1 MIHPVLLCGGAGTRL
16 WPLSRRALPKQ
27 FLPLISDK
35 SLLQSTLLRLRGL
48 SQLSAPIV
56 VCSND
61 HRFLVAD
68 QLQEV
73 GITPA
78 SLILEPMARN
88 TAPAV
93 ALAALSALQRD
104 SKAQLLI
111 LPADHVIGNV
121 PAFHAAINA
130 ARPLADEGYMTAFGV
145 VPTKPETGYGYIHQG
160 AKLGEGESEG
170 GFEIAQF
177 VEKPDEARARQFVE
191 AGDYLWNSGMYLF
204 DAQLYLTELH
214 LYQPEVHEAA
224 RLAFERA
231 QVDLDFLRADEEA
244 FAQSPSISLDYGV
257 MEQTKRAAVVP
268 ADIDWN
274 DIGSYTAMWEIEPKD
289 ADGNVGKGE
298 VAFFDSTGNYVR
310 TEKQLVALLGVE
322 NMIVVSTPDALLVT
336 RKEHAQDIK
345 KIVDKLRE
353 EGLSQHDTHTKVYR
367 PWGSYE
373 GVERG
378 ERFQVKQLI
387 VKPGG
392 ASSMQIHHHRSEH
405 WIVVKGTAEVTL
417 GDEKRLLSED
427 ESIYIPLGIPHRIYN
442 PGRIPMHFIEVQSG
456 SYLEEDDIVRL
467 DDNYGRG

>member
-1 MIHPVLLCGGAGTRL
+1 MIHPILLCGGAGTRL

-27 FLPLISDK
+27 FLPLVSDK
-35 SLLQSTLLRLRGL
+35 SLLQATLLRLRGL
-48 SQLSAPIV
+48 TELSAPIV

-68 QLQEV
+68 QLQEI
-73 GITPA
+73 GITPG
-78 SLILEPMARN
+78 SLILEPMPRN

-93 ALAALSALQRD
+93 AMAAFAALQRD
-104 SKAQLLI
+104 SDAQLLI
-111 LPADHVIGNV
+111 LPADHTIGNV
-121 PAFHAAINA
+121 AAFHAAIQA
-130 ARPLADEGYMTAFGV
+130 ARPLADDGYMTAFGI
-145 VPTKPETGYGYIHQG
+145 VPDGPETGYGYIQQG
-160 AKLGEGESEG
+160 EKLGEGG
-170 GFEIAQF
+170 NKIARF
-177 VEKPDEARARQFVE
+177 VEKPDAQRAQEFIDS
-191 AGDYLWNSGMYLF
+191 GDFLWNSGMYLF
-204 DAQLYLTELH
+204 DAQLYLAELQQH
-214 LYQPEVHEAA
+214 QPAVHEAS

-231 QVDLDFLRADEEA
+231 QVDLDFLRADEES
-244 FAQSPSISLDYGV
+244 FAQSPAISLDYGV

-274 DIGSYTAMWEIEPKD
+274 DIGSYAALWEIAEKD
-289 ADGNVGKGE
+289 EDGNVGRGH
-298 VAFFDSTGNYVR
+298 VAFFDASNNYVR
-310 TEKQLVALLGVE
+310 AEKQLVAMLGVE
-322 NMIVVSTPDALLVT
+322 DMIVVSTPDALLVT
-336 RKEHAQDIK
+336 KKEHAQDIK
-345 KIVDKLRE
+345 KIVDQLRAD
-353 EGLSQHDTHTKVYR
+353 GLSQHDTHTKVYR

-405 WIVVKGTAEVTL
+405 WVVVKGTAEVTL
-417 GDEKRLLSED
+417 GEEKRLLSED

-442 PGRIPMHFIEVQSG
+442 PGRIPMHFIEVQAG

>member
-1 MIHPVLLCGGAGTRL
+1 MIYPVLLCGGSGTRL
-16 WPLSRRALPKQ
+16 WPLSRRAFPKQ

-35 SLLQSTLLRLRGL
+35 SLLQATLLRLHGL
-48 SQLSAPIV
+48 TQLSAPIV

-73 GITPA
+73 GITPS
-78 SLILEPMARN
+78 SLILEPVARN

-93 ALAALSALQRD
+93 ALAAFAALQRD
-104 SKAQLLI
+104 ANAQLLI
-111 LPADHVIGNV
+111 LPSDHNIGDV
-121 PAFHAAINA
+121 AAFHAAINA
-130 ARPLADEGYMTAFGV
+130 ARPIADAGYMTTFGI
-145 VPTKPETGYGYIHQG
+145 VPDKPETGYGYIHQG
-160 AKLGEGESEG
+160 EKLSEG
-170 GFEIAQF
+170 GFQVAQF
-177 VEKPDEARARQFVE
+177 VEKPDAARAQQYVE
-191 AGDYLWNSGMYLF
+191 AGDYLWNSGMFLF
-204 DAQLYLTELH
+204 GAQLFLDELNAF
-214 LYQPEVHEAA
+214 QPEIYEAT

-231 QVDLDFLRADEEA
+231 QVDLDFLRADEA
-244 FAQSPSISLDYGV
+244 SFAASPSISIDYAV

-268 ADIDWN
+268 ADIQWN
-274 DIGSYTAMWEIEPKD
+274 DIGSYVAMWEIEAKD
-289 ADGNVGKGE
+289 KDGNAGRGQVS
-298 VAFFDSTGNYVR
+298 FFDSSNNYVR
-310 TEKQLVALLGVE
+310 TEKQLVAMLGVDD
-322 NMIVVSTPDALLVT
+322 MIVVSTPDALLVT
-336 RKEHAQDIK
+336 KKEHAQDIK

-353 EGLSQHDTHTKVYR
+353 DGMSQHDTHTKVYR

-405 WIVVKGTAEVTL
+405 WVVVKGTAEVTL
-417 GDEKRLLSED
+417 GDEKKLLSED

>member
-27 FLPLISDK
+27 FLPLVSDK
-35 SLLQSTLLRLRGL
+35 SLLQNTLLRLRGL
-48 SQLSAPIV
+48 TQLSAPIV

-68 QLQEV
+68 QLQEI

-93 ALAALSALQRD
+93 AMAAFAALQRD
-104 SKAQLLI
+104 AKAQLLI
-111 LPADHVIGNV
+111 LPADHTIGNV
-121 PAFHAAINA
+121 PAFHAAILA
-130 ARPLADEGYMTAFGV
+130 AKPIADEGYMTAFGI
-145 VPTKPETGYGYIHQG
+145 VPDAPETGYGYIEQG
-160 AKLGEGESEG
+160 EKLGEGGSK
-170 GFEIAQF
+170 IARF
-177 VEKPDEARARQFVE
+177 VEKPDAERAQQFLDN
-191 AGDYLWNSGMYLF
+191 GGFLWNSGMYLF
-204 DAQLYLTELH
+204 DAQLYLSELQQH
-214 LYQPEVHEAA
+214 QPEVHEAS

-231 QVDLDFLRADEEA
+231 EVDLDFLRADAESFE
-244 FAQSPSISLDYGV
+244 QSPSISLDYGV
-257 MEQTKRAAVVP
+257 MEQTERAAVVR

-274 DIGSYTAMWEIEPKD
+274 DIGSYAALWEIGDKD
-289 ADGNVGKGE
+289 AEGNVGKGH
-298 VAFFDSTGNYVR
+298 VAFFDSANNYVR
-310 TEKQLVALLGVE
+310 AEKQLVAMLGVE
-322 NMIVVSTPDALLVT
+322 DMIVVSTPDALLVT

-345 KIVDKLRE
+345 KIVDQLRA

-405 WIVVKGTAEVTL
+405 WVVVKGTAEVTL

>member
-1 MIHPVLLCGGAGTRL
+1 MIHPTLLCGGAGTRL

-48 SQLSAPIV
+48 TELSAPIV

-68 QLQEV
+68 QLQEI

-78 SLILEPMARN
+78 SLILEPLARN

-93 ALAALSALQRD
+93 ALAAFAALQRD
-104 SKAQLLI
+104 PKAQLLI

-121 PAFHAAINA
+121 PAFHAAISA
-130 ARPLADEGYMTAFGV
+130 ARPLTDEGYLTTFGI
-145 VPTKPETGYGYIHQG
+145 VPAKAETGYGYIHQG
-160 AKLGEGESEG
+160 EKLGEGG
-170 GFEIAQF
+170 YKVAQF
-177 VEKPDEARARQFVE
+177 VEKPDAQHAQEFVE

-204 DAQLYLTELH
+204 DAQTYLNELH
-214 LYQPEVHEAA
+214 LHQPEVHEAT

-231 QVDLDFLRADEEA
+231 EVDLDFLRADEES
-244 FAQSPSISLDYGV
+244 FAQSPSISIDYGV
-257 MEQTKRAAVVP
+257 MEQTTRAAVVP
-268 ADIDWN
+268 ADIEWN
-274 DIGSYTAMWEIEPKD
+274 DIGSYVAMWEIGDKD
-289 ADGNVGKGE
+289 ADGNVANGN
-298 VAFFDSTGNYVR
+298 VAFFDSSNNYVR
-310 TEKQLVALLGVE
+310 TGKQLVAMLGVE
-322 NMIVVSTPDALLVT
+322 DMIVVSTPDALLVT
-336 RKEHAQDIK
+336 KKEHAQDIK

-405 WIVVKGTAEVTL
+405 WVVVKGTAEVTL
-417 GDEKRLLSED
+417 GDKKKLLSED

-442 PGRIPMHFIEVQSG
+442 PGRIPMHFIEVQAG

>member
-27 FLPLISDK
+27 FLPLVSDK

-48 SQLSAPIV
+48 TQLSAPIV

-68 QLQEV
+68 QLQEI

-93 ALAALSALQRD
+93 AMAAYAALQRD
-104 SKAQLLI
+104 SDAQLLV
-111 LPADHVIGNV
+111 LPADHTIGNV
-121 PAFHAAINA
+121 AAFHRAILAAK
-130 ARPLADEGYMTAFGV
+130 PLADDGYMTAFGI
-145 VPTKPETGYGYIHQG
+145 VPASAETGYGYIEQG
-160 AKLGEGESEG
+160 EKLGESGNQ
-170 GFEIAQF
+170 IARF
-177 VEKPDEARARQFVE
+177 VEKPDAARAQQFLDQ
-191 AGDYLWNSGMYLF
+191 GNFLWNSGMYLF
-204 DAQLYLTELH
+204 NAQLYLDEL
-214 LYQPEVHEAA
+214 LKYQPAVHEAA

-231 QVDLDFLRADEEA
+231 QVDLDFLRADEES
-244 FAQSPSISLDYGV
+244 FASSPAISLDYGV
-257 MEQTKRAAVVP
+257 MEQTERAAVVP

-274 DIGSYTAMWEIEPKD
+274 DIGSYAALWEIEPKD
-289 ADGNVGKGE
+289 ENGNAARGH
-298 VAFFDSTGNYVR
+298 VAFFDASNNYVR
-310 TEKQLVALLGVE
+310 AEKQLVAMLGVE
-322 NMIVVSTPDALLVT
+322 DMIVVSTPDALLVT
-336 RKEHAQDIK
+336 KKEHAQDIK
-345 KIVDKLRE
+345 KIVDQLRAD
-353 EGLSQHDTHTKVYR
+353 GLSQHDTHTKVYR

-405 WIVVKGTAEVTL
+405 WVVVKGTAEVTL
-417 GDEKRLLSED
+417 GGEKRLLSED

-442 PGRIPMHFIEVQSG
+442 PGRIPMHFIEVQAG

>member
-1 MIHPVLLCGGAGTRL
+1 MLHPVLLCGGSGTRL

-27 FLPLISDK
+27 FLALVSDQ
-35 SLLQSTLLRLRGL
+35 SMLQETLQRLRGL

-68 QLQEV
+68 QLREI

-93 ALAALSALQRD
+93 ALAAFAALKNDPDAR
-104 SKAQLLI
+104 LLV
-111 LPADHVIGNV
+111 LPSDHIIGKNKE
-121 PAFHAAINA
+121 FHAAIHA
-130 ARPLADEGYMTAFGV
+130 ALPLAEQGYLTAFGI
-145 VPTKPETGYGYIHQG
+145 VPDKPETGYGYIQRGEELARQG
-160 AKLGEGESEG
+160 YR
-170 GFEIAQF
+170 IAQF
-177 VEKPDEARARQFVE
+177 VEKPDAQRAQKFVD
-191 AGDYLWNSGMYLF
+191 AGDFLWNSGMYLL
-204 DAQLYLTELH
+204 DAQVFLSELH
-214 LYQPEVHEAA
+214 LYQPEVHEAS

-231 QVDLDFLRADEEA
+231 QSDLDFLRADAES
-244 FAQSPSISLDYGV
+244 FALAPAISLDYGV

-268 ADIDWN
+268 ADISWN
-274 DIGSYTAMWEIEPKD
+274 DVGSYAALWEIQEKD
-289 ADGNVGKGE
+289 KCNNASRGD
-298 VAFFDSTGNYVR
+298 VAFFDATNNYVR
-310 TEKQLVALLGVE
+310 SDKQLVAMLGVDD
-322 NMIVVSTPDALLVT
+322 MIVVATPDAILVT
-336 RKEHAQDIK
+336 KQEHAQDVK
-345 KIVDKLRE
+345 RIVESLRQQ
-353 EGLSQHDTHTKVYR
+353 GLSHHDTHTKVFR

-373 GVERG
+373 GVDRG

-417 GDEKRLLSED
+417 GEEKKLLSED
-427 ESIYIPLGIPHRIYN
+427 ESIYIPLGVPHRIFN

-456 SYLEEDDIVRL
+456 SYLEEDDIVRI

>member
-27 FLPLISDK
+27 FLPLVSDK
-35 SLLQSTLLRLRGL
+35 SLLQNTLLRLRGL
-48 SQLSAPIV
+48 THLSAPIV
-56 VCSND
+56 VSSND

-68 QLQEV
+68 QLQEI

-78 SLILEPMARN
+78 SLILEPVARN

-93 ALAALSALQRD
+93 AMAAFAALQRD
-104 SKAQLLI
+104 SKAQLLV
-111 LPADHVIGNV
+111 LPADHTIGNV
-121 PAFHAAINA
+121 EAFHAAIMA
-130 ARPLADEGYMTAFGV
+130 AKPLADDGYMTAFGI
-145 VPTKPETGYGYIHQG
+145 VPDAPETGYGYIQQG
-160 AKLGEGESEG
+160 EKLGEG
-170 GFEIAQF
+170 GFGIAQF
-177 VEKPDEARARQFVE
+177 VEKPDAQRAQQFV
-191 AGDYLWNSGMYLF
+191 AQGDFLWNSGMYLF

-214 LYQPEVHEAA
+214 LHQPAVHEAA

-231 QVDLDFLRADEEA
+231 EIDLDFLRADEEA
-244 FAQSPSISLDYGV
+244 FSSSPAISLDYGV

-268 ADIDWN
+268 ADIGWN
-274 DIGSYTAMWEIEPKD
+274 DIGSYAALWEIEDKD
-289 ADGNVGKGE
+289 HNGNASRGH
-298 VAFFDSTGNYVR
+298 VAFFDATNNYVR
-310 TEKQLVALLGVE
+310 SEKQLVAMLGVE
-322 NMIVVSTPDALLVT
+322 DMIVVSTPDALLIT
-336 RKEHAQDIK
+336 KKEHAQDIK
-345 KIVDKLRE
+345 KIVDQLRAD
-353 EGLSQHDTHTKVYR
+353 GLSQHDTHTKVYR

-405 WIVVKGTAEVTL
+405 WVVVKGTAEVTL

-442 PGRIPMHFIEVQSG
+442 PGRIPMHFIEVQAG

-467 DDNYGRG
+467 DDEYGRG

>member
-27 FLPLISDK
+27 FLPLVSDK
-35 SLLQSTLLRLRGL
+35 SLLQNTLLRLRGL
-48 SQLSAPIV
+48 TQLSAPIV

-68 QLQEV
+68 QLQEIGV
-73 GITPA
+73 TPA
-78 SLILEPMARN
+78 SLILEPVARN

-93 ALAALSALQRD
+93 AMAAFAALQRD

-111 LPADHVIGNV
+111 LPADHTIGNV
-121 PAFHAAINA
+121 SAFHAAILA
-130 ARPLADEGYMTAFGV
+130 ARPIADQGYMTAFGI
-145 VPTKPETGYGYIHQG
+145 VPDKPETGYGYIQQG
-160 AKLGEGESEG
+160 EKLGDG
-170 GFEIAQF
+170 GNKVAQF
-177 VEKPDEARARQFVE
+177 VEKPDLERAQEFL
-191 AGDYLWNSGMYLF
+191 AQGDFLWNSGMYLF

-214 LYQPEVHEAA
+214 LHQPQVHEAA
-224 RLAFERA
+224 RLAYEKA
-231 QVDLDFLRADEEA
+231 EIDLDFLRVDEEA

-257 MEQTKRAAVVP
+257 MERTTRAAVVP

-274 DIGSYTAMWEIEPKD
+274 DIGSYAALWEIEPKD
-289 ADGNVGKGE
+289 EEGNVGKGA
-298 VAFFDSTGNYVR
+298 VAFFDASNNYVR
-310 TEKQLVALLGVE
+310 TEKQLVAMLGVDD
-322 NMIVVSTPDALLVT
+322 MIVVSTPDALLIT
-336 RKEHAQDIK
+336 KKECAQDIK
-345 KIVDKLRE
+345 KIVDRLRD
-353 EGLSQHDTHTKVYR
+353 EGLSQHDTHTKVFR

-373 GVERG
+373 GIERG

-392 ASSMQIHHHRSEH
+392 SSSMQVHHHRSEH
-405 WIVVKGTAEVTL
+405 WVVVKGTAEVTL
-417 GDEKRLLSED
+417 GEEKRLLSED

-467 DDNYGRG
+467 NDQYGRG

>member
-1 MIHPVLLCGGAGTRL
+1 MIHPILLCGGAGTRL

-27 FLPLISDK
+27 FLPLVSDQ
-35 SLLQSTLLRLRGL
+35 SLLQATLLRLRGV

-56 VCSND
+56 VCANE
-61 HRFLVAD
+61 HRFMVAD
-68 QLQEV
+68 QLQEI

-78 SLILEPMARN
+78 SLILEPVARN

-93 ALAALSALQRD
+93 ALAAFVALQGD

-111 LPADHVIGNV
+111 LPADHTIGNV
-121 PAFHAAINA
+121 SAFHAAINA
-130 ARPLADEGYMTAFGV
+130 ARPLADEGYMTTFGI
-145 VPTKPETGYGYIHQG
+145 VPAKPETGYGYIHQG
-160 AKLGEGESEG
+160 EPLGEG
-170 GFEIAQF
+170 GFKVAQF
-177 VEKPDEARARQFVE
+177 VEKPDAARAEQFVA

-214 LYQPEVHEAA
+214 LHQPEVHEAA

-244 FAQSPSISLDYGV
+244 FAASPSISLDYGV
-257 MEQTKRAAVVP
+257 MEQTTRAAVVP
-268 ADIDWN
+268 ADIEWN
-274 DIGSYTAMWEIEPKD
+274 DIGSYVAMWEIEDKD
-289 ADGNVGKGE
+289 PNGNVKRGDVE
-298 VAFFDSTGNYVR
+298 FFDSKNNYVR
-310 TEKQLVALLGVE
+310 TDKQLVALLGVE
-322 NMIVVSTPDALLVT
+322 DMIVVSTPDALLVT
-336 RKEHAQDIK
+336 NKEHAQDIK

-353 EGLSQHDTHTKVYR
+353 DGVSQHDTHTKVFR

-405 WIVVKGTAEVTL
+405 WVVVKGTAEVTL
-417 GDEKRLLSED
+417 GDEKKLLSED

-467 DDNYGRG
+467 DDEYGRG